1 MSAEADAPRPGRRWV
16 VCADDFALD
25 RGAIDATLALI
36 KLGRVTATSAL
47 VDSPNWRAAA
57 PDLKAACDRADV
69 GLHLNLTEAL
79 EPGSSTWRL
88 PSLLVQSMLRLLP
101 RWRVRNVVDRQLDAF
116 TDAFGRMPDFVDGHH
131 HVHQLPVVRDVLIE
145 AVLAREPKTL
155 PWLRICL
162 PPLDDE
168 DYKARV
174 IGMLGAASLMELAGQ
189 AGLPASRCLVGAYR
203 FNLRREAYLAQV
215 RKWLQAGSDGTVF
228 MCHPSTRASPKDPIG
243 TARRMEL
250 GVLAAEPYA
259 DALTRAGVAVVR
271 GTEIFKARPA
281 LAGTLPRQAEPSD
294 SRIS

>member
-1 MSAEADAPRPGRRWV
+1 MSGDAAKPRPPRRWV

-47 VDSPNWRAAA
+47 VDSPNWKAAA
-57 PDLKAACDRADV
+57 PDLKAVSDRADV

-88 PSLLVQSMLRLLP
+88 PLLLVQSMLRLLP
-101 RWRVRNVVDRQLDAF
+101 RWRVRALVERQLDAF
-116 TDAFGRMPDFVDGHH
+116 TDAFGRLPDFIDGHH

-145 AVLAREPKTL
+145 SVLAREPKSL

-174 IGMLGAASLMELAGQ
+174 IGMLGAASLMEMGRQ
-189 AGLPASRCLVGAYR
+189 AGFPTSGCLVGVYR
-203 FNLRREAYLAQV
+203 FNLRRDAYLVQV
-215 RKWLQAGSDGTVF
+215 RKWLAAATDGTVF

-243 TARRMEL
+243 AARRMEL

-259 DALTRAGVAVVR
+259 NALTRAGVIAVR
-271 GTEIFKARPA
+271 GSEIFKPRPA
-281 LAGTLPRQAEPSD
+281 AAATLPRQAEPSD